1 MMCVRPDFTSLG
13 VVAQINQLVQE
24 FKLEYT
30 HTDSMVI
37 L

>member
-24 FKLEYT
+24 LEYT
-30 HTDSMVI
+30 LFVF
-37 L
+37 